1 MKTVDTYGTFE
12 EAISRSSSRVADIAR
27 LLRELIL
34 EIDPDVVEVPWPTQQ
49 IIGYGVGPKKMT
61 EHYCYI
67 APQQEYA
74 NLGFYYGAVLPD
86 PEGLLEGTG
95 KNLRHVKVREAV
107 EVSGPALR
115 QLVQLAL
122 EERRKTLGIKT

>member
-1 MKTVDTYGTFE
+1 MKTVDTHGTFE
-12 EAISRSSSRVADIAR
+12 EAISRSSSHVAAIAR

-34 EIDPDVVEVPWPTQQ
+34 EVDPNVVEVPWPHQQ

-67 APQQEYA
+67 APQKEYA

-95 KNLRHVKVREAV
+95 KVLRHVKVRESV

-122 EERRKTLGIKT
+122 EERRKTLVIKT

>member
-1 MKTVDTYGTFE
+1 MKTVDTHGTFE
-12 EAISRSSSRVADIAR
+12 EAISRSSSRMAELAR

-34 EIDPDVVEVPWPTQQ
+34 EVDPNVVEVPWPHQQ

-67 APQQEYA
+67 APQKEYA

-122 EERRKTLGIKT
+122 EERKKALGIKN